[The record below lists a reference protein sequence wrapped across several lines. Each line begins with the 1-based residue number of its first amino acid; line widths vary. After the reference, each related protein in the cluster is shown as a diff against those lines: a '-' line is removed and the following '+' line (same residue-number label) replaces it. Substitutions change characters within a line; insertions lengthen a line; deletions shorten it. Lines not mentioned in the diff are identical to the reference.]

1 MSWQPWISPLRP
13 VFAVTALLSSSS
25 YSSCRT
31 ADRLVELLEAH
42 A

>member
-13 VFAVTALLSSSS
+13 VFAVTALLSVSFS
-25 YSSCRT
+25 SSCRT
-31 ADRLVELLEAH
+31 ADRLVKLLEAY